1 MNYFTYK
8 TNFMDK
14 EKKTKH
20 ITQRKEKSE
29 KVMPLCCPVSWSSGL
44 CSLQGIHFRQHFSSW
59 NTSCVMEPYVIS
71 SVHKVNA
78 TELTLMA
85 DNMNKHLCFII
96 CINPAQTKTVF
107 SIQYLN
113 SSCPKL
119 HALYSE
125 NCPCCTVIPPASPVP
140 SEELTAIHCRTP
152 AMEVI
157 TSCFHG
163 GSWTI
168 ALLLHNSFQ
177 LLLFVTLLH
186 ALV

>member
-14 EKKTKH
+14 GKKTKH

-78 TELTLMA
+78 TELTLMT

-125 NCPCCTVIPPASPVP
+125 NCPCCTDSSLLPRLSLLKSLQP
-140 SEELTAIHCRTP
+140 S
-152 AMEVI
+152 
-157 TSCFHG
+157 
-163 GSWTI
+163 I
-168 ALLLHNSFQ
+168 AKLQPWKLSHHVSM
-177 LLLFVTLLH
+177 V
-186 ALV
+186 AAGP